1 MAGMRAL
8 GRVYDV
14 VASPSGINIC
24 LSDCSGIGFV
34 AVNGTSTAAIL
45 TVTASTAY
53 SGGTTNN
60 WTTALGFGQPST
72 AYTRLTGNTAA
83 WVSHNVAY
91 VGGTGW
97 GATNGV
103 LTNPITTT
111 SAVFYVDFL
120 VSELADTYDYIN
132 VTVSGSG
139 CTLPVALLYD
149 LTVQRKPANVR
160 IPAA

>member
-8 GRVYDV
+8 GRLYDV
-14 VASPSGINIC
+14 VQNPSGLNIC
-24 LSDCSGIGFV
+24 LQDCSGISFV
-34 AVNGTSTAAIL
+34 AINGTSTAAIL

-72 AYTRLTGNTAA
+72 AYTRLTGNTAH
-83 WVSHNVAY
+83 WVSQNISYAT
-91 VGGTGW
+91 GTGW

-111 SAVFYVDFL
+111 SAVFHVDFL
-120 VSELADTYDYIN
+120 VSELAATYEYIN

-139 CTLPVALLYD
+139 CTLPEAILHD
-149 LTVQRKPANVR
+149 LTVQRTPPNIR

>member
-8 GRVYDV
+8 GRQYDV
-14 VASPSGINIC
+14 VASPSGVSIC
-24 LSDCSGIGFV
+24 LQDCSGIGFV
-34 AVNGTSTAAIL
+34 AINGSSTAAIL
-45 TVTASTAY
+45 TVVASATY
-53 SGGTTNN
+53 SGSTVA

-72 AYTRLTGNTAA
+72 AYTRLTGNTSH
-83 WVSHNVAY
+83 WVSQNIAY

-120 VSELADTYDYIN
+120 VSELAATYEYIN